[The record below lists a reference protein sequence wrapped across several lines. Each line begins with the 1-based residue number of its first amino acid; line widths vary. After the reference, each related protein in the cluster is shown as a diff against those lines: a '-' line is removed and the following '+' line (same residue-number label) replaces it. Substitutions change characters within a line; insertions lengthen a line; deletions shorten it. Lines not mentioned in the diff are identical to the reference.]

1 MIQRVVIDT
10 NVFVEP
16 VCTGSQVQTPGQ
28 AVLKAQSRG
37 HNALASAATW
47 VELNVV
53 LRRAKFARYIRGGNL
68 RQPYLEKIRSFAAF
82 IETPSPIRACRDP
95 KDDKFLE
102 LAVDGRA
109 NAIVTRDNDL
119 LALHPF
125 RGIPILTP
133 ADYLNLK

>member
-1 MIQRVVIDT
+1 MSESERLVLDT
-10 NVFVEP
+10 NVVLSGLLFP
-16 VCTGSQVQTPGQ
+16 GAIPSQ
-28 AVLKAQSRG
+28 ALLKAQK
-37 HNALASAATW
+37 ATILASEATLLEL
-47 VELNVV
+47 VEVIG
-53 LRRAKFARYIRGGNL
+53 RGRFDRYVEAGIRQRL
-68 RQPYLEKIRSFAAF
+68 LAEYMKTTERVEIYHS
-82 IETPSPIRACRDP
+82 IRACRDV

-109 NAIVTRDNDL
+109 NAIVTGDNDL